1 MQSVARTYFQT
12 QVSTTTQGDLLIM
25 LFDGALK
32 FLSQARERLLAKDYA
47 QKGILISKALDILTE
62 LQATLN
68 PDKGGKL
75 AERLKLLYLY
85 CSTRLLRANMKMD
98 VGALDETVKILT
110 GLREAF
116 AEANSQVETRS
127 VEAST
132 SQSLGPR
139 AVAAVASKPS
149 QGAALG
155 LGMAAYAKARPV
167 RAVADSQAA
176 SSVKVPTPHPSDG
189 PALDVAHAAL
199 RESAAAKPQAKPQA
213 KPTVESRDVAAP
225 TVVLPQAGD
234 DDRPVT
240 PVRRIMAAYSGRAS
254 R

>member
-12 QVSTTTQGDLLIM
+12 QVTTTTQGDLLIM

-68 PDKGGKL
+68 PEKGGKL

-85 CSTRLLRANMKMD
+85 CSTRLLRANLKMD

-116 AEANSQVETRS
+116 AEANSRVETRA
-127 VEAST
+127 VETSS
-132 SQSLGPR
+132 SQSLAPR
-139 AVAAVASKPS
+139 AITATTQPT
-149 QGAALG
+149 QGAAQG
-155 LGMAAYAKARPV
+155 LGMAAYAKAKTTGATPAAAAALPSAKPQPV
-167 RAVADSQAA
+167 RLPVSQ
-176 SSVKVPTPHPSDG
+176 PSDG
-189 PALDVAHAAL
+189 ASLDAARATL
-199 RESAAAKPQAKPQA
+199 REAAAPA
-213 KPTVESRDVAAP
+213 DVPAP
-225 TVVLPQAGD
+225 TVVLPKAGED
-234 DDRPVT
+234 NRPVT
-240 PVRRIMAAYSGRAS
+240 PVRRIMAAYSGRTG